1 MADQENAPEVLPELS
16 ASATRLNRAKLE
28 KVPWNHSGKHP
39 GSRFFGG
46 LLNLMFE
53 FGNAAIFRHS
63 ENDPLPP
70 VDGGVIYVSTHIN
83 GLVDPMVIMRVQ
95 KKRVISL
102 GRHDLITRPFIGWW
116 SRRFGAQPVL
126 RRAEIEAGVV
136 DVEFAKY
143 INERGM
149 LTAASC
155 LAAGHSAVIMPEG
168 KSHQDSRLHALR
180 TGSPR
185 AALAAAAIAEERN
198 LPPPVIQ
205 TVGLHW
211 KTHYWFRTDSYVEFG
226 EAIEIPS
233 VYSASDRAA
242 LASGTWVEPPRE
254 DTINLRQKMFDT
266 LAPLTPDTPD
276 WPTYRAQKLI
286 ANIEANNSEKPIQKL
301 SEEVHS
307 TREVRADIV
316 DTKDSQL
323 LDEATEAAE
332 ILHQNN
338 LYADAISPSNELR
351 GMSNNDRLRGML
363 GTLLMIVTSP
373 IAIPANI
380 VLSSIAKYMAEEGDE
395 GIDSRTTYFLLAGMF
410 SPLLFWTPLVIIS
423 LLLLQ
428 GTALSSSDILP
439 GLVGLFI
446 IAESTLFFIH
456 GYDLWND
463 FMTSRRRVKLSRSE
477 DGEKLNLLLKSIN
490 THLGALK

>member
-1 MADQENAPEVLPELS
+1 MTDQENAPEVLPELS

-53 FGNAAIFRHS
+53 FGNVAIFRRS

-70 VDGGVIYVSTHIN
+70 VDGGVIYVATHIN
-83 GLVDPMVIMRVQ
+83 GLVDPMVIMRIQ

-136 DVEFAKY
+136 DAEFAKH

-155 LAAGHSAVIMPEG
+155 LASGHSAVIMPEG
-168 KSHQDSRLHALR
+168 KSHQASRLHALR

-233 VYSASDRAA
+233 VYSADDRTL

-266 LAPLTPDTPD
+266 LSPLTPDTPD
-276 WPTYRAQKLI
+276 WPTYRGQKLI
-286 ANIEANNSEKPIQKL
+286 ANMEANKSETPLHKL
-301 SEEVHS
+301 SEEVHR
-307 TREVRADIV
+307 TREVRVNMGDIEG
-316 DTKDSQL
+316 SQL
-323 LDEATEAAE
+323 LNEATEAAE

-338 LYADAISPSNELR
+338 LYADAISPSNKLR
-351 GMSNNDRLRGML
+351 GMSNKDRLRGIL

-380 VLSSIAKYMAEEGDE
+380 VLSSVAKYMAERGDE

-410 SPLLFWTPLVIIS
+410 SPLLFWPPLVIIS

-428 GTALSSSDILP
+428 GTAVSPSDIIP
-439 GLVGLFI
+439 GLIGIFI
-446 IAESTLFFIH
+446 IMDLTYIFLR
-456 GYDLWND
+456 GYDFWND
-463 FMTSRRRVKLSRSE
+463 FSTARRRVKLSRSD
-477 DGEKLNLLLKSIN
+477 DGERLDSLLKSIN
-490 THLGALK
+490 IQLGALK